1 MNLPPARL
9 YKQERDETDRT
20 RKEAPML
27 TKKLLAA
34 VGLAGALLLSVAAPA
49 EARGWGGGG
58 FHRGPVY
65 GGPVY
70 RGVDWRRGEERRR
83 FEWERAREWR
93 REHARFGY
101 RY

>member
-1 MNLPPARL
+1 
-9 YKQERDETDRT
+9 
-20 RKEAPML
+20 ML
-27 TKKLLAA
+27 TKLLAA
-34 VGLAGALLLSVAAPA
+34 VGLASALVLGLAAPA

-70 RGVDWRRGEERRR
+70 RGPVYGRPLYRGGDWRRDAWRR
-83 FEWERAREWR
+83 AEWR
-93 REHARFGY
+93 REHGRFGY

>member
-1 MNLPPARL
+1 
-9 YKQERDETDRT
+9 
-20 RKEAPML
+20 ML
-27 TKKLLAA
+27 TTKLLAA

-58 FHRGPVY
+58 FHSGPVSGGGFHRGPVFGGPVYRGPVYGGPVYGPVY

-70 RGVDWRRGEERRR
+70 RGADWRRI
-83 FEWERAREWR
+83 EWLRM
-93 REHARFGY
+93 HHRFGY

>member
-1 MNLPPARL
+1 
-9 YKQERDETDRT
+9 
-20 RKEAPML
+20 ML

-34 VGLAGALLLSVAAPA
+34 VGLAGALILSVATPA

-65 GGPVY
+65 GGGFHRGPVYGGPVYRGPVYSGPVYGGPVYGGPVY
-70 RGVDWRRGEERRR
+70 RGVDWRRA
-83 FEWERAREWR
+83 EWIRM
-93 REHARFGY
+93 HGHFGH